1 MPDLH
6 SLKVISRSQV
16 QFQSNLGNYAEQDI
30 PLWVENSTFFN
41 MSLSVNKFN
50 FKYKRGKGE

>member
-30 PLWVENSTFFN
+30 PLWVENSTFLN
-41 MSLSVNKFN
+41 MSLSMNKFN
-50 FKYKRGKGE
+50 FKYTWGKGE

>member
-30 PLWVENSTFFN
+30 PLRAENSTFLK
-41 MSLSVNKFN
+41 MSL
-50 FKYKRGKGE
+50 

>member
-30 PLWVENSTFFN
+30 PQRVPQTFLN
-41 MSLSVNKFN
+41 MSL
-50 FKYKRGKGE
+50 

>member
-16 QFQSNLGNYAEQDI
+16 QFQSNLGNYAEQEL
-30 PLWVENSTFFN
+30 PPRAEKLNFFLN
-41 MSLSVNKFN
+41 MSL
-50 FKYKRGKGE
+50 